1 MSVIWQQT
9 THGVPRRRGK
19 ANRLLARLFIY
30 VAIVSTVLAGCYL
43 ALIAANVRLSRDVW
57 QMYEELV
64 EIRRQSEFIRTD
76 IAKASSIPVLQKRS
90 VELGYRPTDASAV
103 VYINVGGQ

>member
-19 ANRLLARLFIY
+19 ANRVLARLFIY
-30 VAIVSTVLAGCYL
+30 VAIIVIILAGCYL
-43 ALIAANVRLSRDVW
+43 ALIAANVRLSREVW
-57 QMYEELV
+57 QLYEVLADV
-64 EIRRQSEFIRTD
+64 RRESEFIRTD

-90 VELGYRPTDASAV
+90 VDLGYQPANAV
-103 VYINVGGQ
+103 DYINVGSP

>member
-30 VAIVSTVLAGCYL
+30 VAIVLTILAGGYL
-43 ALIAANVRLSRDVW
+43 ALIATNVRLSREVW
-57 QMYEELV
+57 QMYEELA
-64 EIRRQSEFIRTD
+64 EIRRESEFIRTD

-90 VELGYRPTDASAV
+90 VELGYRPTDAGAV
-103 VYINVGGQ
+103 EYINVGSQ